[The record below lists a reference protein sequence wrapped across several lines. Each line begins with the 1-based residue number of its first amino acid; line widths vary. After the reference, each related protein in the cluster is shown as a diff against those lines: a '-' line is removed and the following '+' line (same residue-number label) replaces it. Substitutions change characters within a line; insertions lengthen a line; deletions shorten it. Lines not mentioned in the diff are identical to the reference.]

1 MPFLKKLSAD
11 ARVFDAFKTWPH
23 IYDPWTETCQ
33 QILRDSPSALT
44 AADRELIGTYVSKLN
59 QCHYCTSVHNSV
71 AKAYGLDPALVT
83 QLVENVET
91 APVTEK
97 LRPLLRYVRKLTLDQ
112 SRMAQADADAVY
124 AAGWSE
130 DDLHI
135 AIAITA
141 LFNFMNRFVHGLG
154 IQEDPAYTLAAGARL
169 KAHGYLG
176 SSRLRKEERDRAPA
190 ARGAAAE

>member
-1 MPFLKKLSAD
+1 MPFLKKLPAD
-11 ARVFDAFKTWPH
+11 AKVFDAFKTWPH
-23 IYDPWTETCQ
+23 IYDAWTETCQ
-33 QILRDSPSALT
+33 QILRESPSSLT
-44 AADRELIGTYVSKLN
+44 AAERELIGTFVSKLN
-59 QCHYCTSVHNSV
+59 QCHYCYSVHNSA
-71 AKAYGLDPALVT
+71 AKAYGYDPALVT
-83 QLVENVET
+83 NLVENVET

-97 LRPLLRYVRKLTLDQ
+97 LKPLLRYVKKLTLDQ
-112 SRMAQADADAVY
+112 SRMVQADADAVY

-176 SSRLRKEERDRAPA
+176 SSRLRKDERD
-190 ARGAAAE
+190 RGAAAAE

>member
-1 MPFLKKLSAD
+1 MTFMKKLPPNAK
-11 ARVFDAFKTWPH
+11 VFDAFKTWPA

-44 AADRELIGTYVSKLN
+44 AAERELIGTFVSKLN
-59 QCHYCTSVHNSV
+59 QCHYCYSVHNSAV
-71 AKAYGLDPALVT
+71 GAYGLDPALVT
-83 QLVENVET
+83 KLVDDIGA
-91 APVTEK
+91 APVSDK
-97 LRPLLRYVRKLTLDQ
+97 LKPLLRYVRKLTLEQ
-112 SRMAQADADAVY
+112 SRMVPADAQAVY

-154 IQEDPAYTLAAGARL
+154 IQEDPAYTLAAGGRL
-169 KAHGYLG
+169 KAHGYAG
-176 SSRLRKEERDRAPA
+176 SSRLRKEDRDAGR
-190 ARGAAAE
+190 AAAG

>member
-1 MPFLKKLSAD
+1 MPFLKKLPTD
-11 ARVFDAFKTWPH
+11 AKVFDAFKTWPH
-23 IYDPWTETCQ
+23 IYDSWTETCQ
-33 QILRDSPSALT
+33 QILREAPSSLT
-44 AADRELIGTYVSKLN
+44 AAERELIGTFVSKLN
-59 QCHYCTSVHNSV
+59 QCHYCYSVHNS
-71 AKAYGLDPALVT
+71 AASAYGYDPALVT
-83 QLVENVET
+83 RLVEDVES

-112 SRMAQADADAVY
+112 SRMAQPDADAVY

-154 IQEDPAYTLAAGARL
+154 IAEDPAYTLAAGARL

-176 SSRLRKEERDRAPA
+176 SSRMRKSERDRS
-190 ARGAAAE
+190 GAVAAE